1 MSVPS
6 RLRTPNP
13 HLGAYYGI
21 VTSAFLSLIIML
33 AMFEQLGWGE
43 MWLAYALMVLP
54 LVFYIVIAVG
64 ARTLDV
70 EDFFVCGRRVPAVYN
85 GFVLAATAVGGV
97 GFFAYTGAVFFLGFD
112 ALAIGLGWAAGML
125 IAAVL
130 FSPFLHKAG
139 AYTLPS
145 FLGHRF
151 RSRPLR
157 MAASV
162 LQLPATGLLLAA
174 EIKIAALAAALFLP
188 LNFSLA
194 TFIMVAIVAGIA
206 IAGGMRA
213 LTWSGSAEFLI
224 GAVGLAVPLIIVSV
238 VLTHIPA
245 PQVTYGESL
254 SSLPGAEVAM
264 GTSPLS
270 PERVAEPFPGEAPQA
285 STKPF
290 LQAFGALSTPDFVVL
305 FLCVALGT
313 AALPSLLVR
322 SGVTGSA
329 IEQRK
334 STAWGVLFVAL
345 FVITA
350 PAVAAFAKLLLFGGL
365 AKASAAALP
374 AWLAELTEKGLVTA
388 RDLNSDGAIAAGEFL
403 VARDGVALAL
413 PIAAELPFICT
424 VLVAVGGMGIALAA
438 AASHLFTVAGSL
450 SEDLYRLLD
459 RRVTALP
466 RVTAAWAAIGATAL
480 AAALLVLIADPDPLR
495 SALDAFAFAAATFFP
510 VLLLGIWWKRMTA
523 LGAMAAMGT
532 GFGVVAVDVVV
543 GSLFALDQS
552 GIATLMASLIGVV
565 VGIAAGVSVSL
576 FGPEGLAAE
585 EAYFDDMRDPMGE
598 TIYDRAQ
605 QRAAQAAAVAETTRA
620 ATP

>member
-21 VTSAFLSLIIML
+21 VTSAFLSLVIML
-33 AMFEQLGWGE
+33 AMFEQLGWGD
-43 MWLAYALMVLP
+43 MWLAYGLMLLP
-54 LVFYIVIAVG
+54 LAFYIFIAVG
-64 ARTLDV
+64 ARTRDV

-97 GFFAYTGAVFFLGFD
+97 GFFAYTGTVFFLGFD

-130 FSPFLHKAG
+130 FSPYLHKAG

-174 EIKIAALAAALFLP
+174 EIQIAAMIAAMFLP
-188 LNFSLA
+188 LTSSLL
-194 TFIMVAIVAGIA
+194 TFVMVAIVAGIA
-206 IAGGMRA
+206 IAGGMRT

-224 GAVGLAVPLIIVSV
+224 GTLGLAVPLIIVSV
-238 VLTHIPA
+238 LLTHIPA
-245 PQVTYGESL
+245 PQLTYGESL
-254 SSLPGAEVAM
+254 TSLPQAEMSM
-264 GTSPLS
+264 GISPS
-270 PERVAEPFPGEAPQA
+270 TPDRVAEPFPGAAPQPSA
-285 STKPF
+285 KLF
-290 LQAFGALSTPDFVVL
+290 LQAFGALSTSDFIVV

-322 SGVTGSA
+322 SGVTSSA
-329 IEQRK
+329 VDQRK
-334 STAWGVLFVAL
+334 STAWGVLFVVL

-350 PAVAAFAKLLLFGGL
+350 PAIAAFAKLLLFGGI
-365 AKASAAALP
+365 AKGSASALP
-374 AWLAELTEKGLVTA
+374 AWLGALSERGLVVA
-388 RDLNSDGAIAAGEFL
+388 RDLNSDGAIAAGELL

-413 PIAAELPFICT
+413 PIAAELPFVCT
-424 VLVAVGGMGIALAA
+424 VIVAAGGMGIALAA
-438 AASHLFTVAGSL
+438 AASHLFTLAGGL
-450 SEDLYRLLD
+450 SEDLYRLID

-466 RVTAAWAAIGATAL
+466 RLMAAWAALGATAV
-480 AAALLVLIADPDPLR
+480 AAILLVLIADPDPLR
-495 SALDAFAFAAATFFP
+495 AALDAFAFAAAAFFP
-510 VLLLGIWWKRMTA
+510 VLVLGIWWKRATA

-532 GFGVVAVDVVV
+532 GFGVVAVDVIV
-543 GSLFALDQS
+543 GSLFGLDQS

-565 VGIAAGVSVSL
+565 VGLAAGVGMSL
-576 FGPEGLAAE
+576 FGPEASAAE
-585 EAYFDDMRDPMGE
+585 EAYFEEMRDPMGE

-605 QRAAQAAAVAETTRA
+605 QRAALAAVAETARTA
-620 ATP
+620 HP